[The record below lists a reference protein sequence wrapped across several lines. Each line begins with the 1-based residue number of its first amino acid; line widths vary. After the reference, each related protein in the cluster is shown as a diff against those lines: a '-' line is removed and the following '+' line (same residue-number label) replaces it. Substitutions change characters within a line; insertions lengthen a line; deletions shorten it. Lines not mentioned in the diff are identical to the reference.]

1 MVRVMASGVFDL
13 LHIGHLHY
21 LSEAKRLGDE
31 LVVVVASDETVRKRK
46 REPIVP
52 QKYRAELVAA
62 LKPVDEVVLGDS
74 GDMFATVE
82 KVKPDIIAL
91 GYDQNFDERWL
102 MEELEKRGLRVE
114 VVRLSHYD
122 AELDHTRK
130 IIDKII
136 ELWSFQKEMERLERG
151 EKI

>member
-21 LSEAKRLGDE
+21 LTEAKRLGDE
-31 LVVVVASDETVRKRK
+31 LVVVVASDETVRKMK

-52 QKYRAELVAA
+52 QKYRAELVGA
-62 LKPVDEVVLGDS
+62 LKPVDRVVLGNS
-74 GDMFATVE
+74 GDMFITV
-82 KVKPDIIAL
+82 KKIAPDIIAL
-91 GYDQNFDERWL
+91 GYDQSFDERWL
-102 MEELEKRGLRVE
+102 IEELDKRDLRIE

-136 ELWSFQKEMERLERG
+136 ELWSFQKEMERLEG
-151 EKI
+151 WEKK